1 MAAKILINGNF
12 LCRNLTGIERFAFET
27 CRQLDMIL
35 AEKNASGIEFSILVP
50 NNAKTVP
57 EFRNIHTIL
66 SEKPLKSFPKW
77 DMFEIAREAKKRN
90 AVPLNFSNTA
100 PLGKKSGIC
109 FIHDIYAHDF
119 PGDFVTFKD
128 RLIRAYSCLHYRNIA
143 KNARLILTVS
153 EFSKKQIQK
162 AYNTDAER
170 IIVVPNGWE
179 HFNSV
184 AEDNGIFSRFPQL
197 AENRFFFTLGS
208 LQKRKNLRWILEYA
222 AGNPEQTFAISGK
235 AIGGMKSTELGDIRK
250 LRNVVL
256 LGYVSDSE
264 VKALMKRCEAFVFPS
279 YYEGF
284 GIPPLEA
291 LSAGAKIIVS
301 KNASLPEIYGNAA
314 AYIDACDTNC
324 SLPDLAEKP
333 IKKEDVDGVLRK
345 YTYRNA
351 AEKLYEA
358 VSKIEG
364 N

>member
-1 MAAKILINGNF
+1 
-12 LCRNLTGIERFAFET
+12 
-27 CRQLDMIL
+27 
-35 AEKNASGIEFSILVP
+35 
-50 NNAKTVP
+50 
-57 EFRNIHTIL
+57 
-66 SEKPLKSFPKW
+66 
-77 DMFEIAREAKKRN
+77 
-90 AVPLNFSNTA
+90 
-100 PLGKKSGIC
+100 
-109 FIHDIYAHDF
+109 
-119 PGDFVTFKD
+119 
-128 RLIRAYSCLHYRNIA
+128 
-143 KNARLILTVS
+143 
-153 EFSKKQIQK
+153 
-162 AYNTDAER
+162 
-170 IIVVPNGWE
+170 
-179 HFNSV
+179 
-184 AEDNGIFSRFPQL
+184 
-197 AENRFFFTLGS
+197 
-208 LQKRKNLRWILEYA
+208 
-222 AGNPEQTFAISGK
+222 
-235 AIGGMKSTELGDIRK
+235 MKSTELGDIRK

-291 LSAGAKIIVS
+291 LSAGTKIIVS

-364 N
+364 D